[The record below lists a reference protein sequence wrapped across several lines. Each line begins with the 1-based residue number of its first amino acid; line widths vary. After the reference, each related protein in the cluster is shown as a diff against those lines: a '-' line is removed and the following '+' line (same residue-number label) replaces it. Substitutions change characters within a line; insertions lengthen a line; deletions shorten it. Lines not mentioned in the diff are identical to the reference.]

1 VGSTYC
7 GIGGFLPARRPRPL
21 GLPSL
26 RPGSFRRCPFR
37 ARSVRP
43 QPLRARPFRV
53 RSFGSGFPLAMLLT
67 LAVGCADGGAEA
79 GGQVSGA
86 IPVAERVA
94 PEFRGDTALA
104 LLRRQVAFGPRVA
117 GMAGHAAQLEWMA
130 AYLRA
135 RADTVVLQ
143 PFTHTG
149 PRGEQL
155 EMTNVFARFRPG
167 LAERVLLIA
176 HWDTRP
182 TADSEPTPER
192 RAMPI
197 PGANDGASGT
207 AVLLELA
214 NVLSSH
220 SPPIGV
226 DLLFVDGEDY
236 APDHMYLGAK
246 HFAAHKPVGYEPFYG
261 ILLDMVGDRTPEFQQ
276 EGYSVRYAPEVV
288 ERVWRMAERLG
299 YARMFPRTL
308 GIPITDDHI
317 PLNDAGIRTIDII
330 DFDYGPANAYW
341 HTLDDSLE
349 NVGAEGLE
357 GVGTVISELVYRGG

>member
-1 VGSTYC
+1 MA
-7 GIGGFLPARRPRPL
+7 L
-21 GLPSL
+21 
-26 RPGSFRRCPFR
+26 
-37 ARSVRP
+37 
-43 QPLRARPFRV
+43 
-53 RSFGSGFPLAMLLT
+53 PLALT
-67 LAVGCADGGAEA
+67 LLLGCADGGAEV
-79 GGQVSGA
+79 GGQASGGIA
-86 IPVAERVA
+86 PGERVA

-104 LLRRQVAFGPRVA
+104 LLRRQVQFGPRVP
-117 GMAGHAAQLEWMA
+117 GTAGHGAQLEWMTS
-130 AYLRA
+130 YLRE
-135 RADTVVLQ
+135 RADTVILQ
-143 PFTHTG
+143 RFTHTG
-149 PRGEQL
+149 PRGERL
-155 EMTNVFARFRPG
+155 EMTNVFARFLPE
-167 LAERVLLIA
+167 APDRVLLVA

-182 TADSEPTPER
+182 TADAEATPER

-207 AVLLELA
+207 AVLLEMA

-220 SPPIGV
+220 SPPLGV
-226 DLLFVDGEDY
+226 DLLLVDGEDY

-246 HFAAHKPVGYEPFYG
+246 HFAANKPLGYEPFYG
-261 ILLDMVGDRTPEFQQ
+261 ILLDMVGDRTPEFPQ

-299 YARMFPRTL
+299 YARMFPRTP

-349 NVGAEGLE
+349 NVGVEGLE
-357 GVGTVISELVYRGG
+357 GVGTVVAELVYRGG